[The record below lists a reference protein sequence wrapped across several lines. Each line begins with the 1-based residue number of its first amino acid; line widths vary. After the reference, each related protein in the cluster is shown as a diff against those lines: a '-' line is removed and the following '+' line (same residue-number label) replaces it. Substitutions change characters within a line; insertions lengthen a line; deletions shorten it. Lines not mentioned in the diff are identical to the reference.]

1 MIQHLLIL
9 LLAAAGV
16 MPAYAFLYE
25 KGGTCLPSLSLPA
38 SARMRA
44 LGDAGA
50 ADVRDG
56 AYASVNPAGIA
67 AIDDDLI
74 FLEHMNYFMDMKSEY
89 LSATLKYERLSVG
102 VAVQYF
108 DMGAA
113 PLTRDGGDYDE
124 ANTFHAY
131 DAAVMLTSKVT
142 LGAFNVGATIKG
154 LRESI
159 WTQSMNGIACDLGA
173 TWRTPVQGLI
183 AGAALMNAGYM
194 SALAENRYP
203 LSTLFRTGV
212 VYSRP
217 VNESVKS
224 KLLLDMNMSA
234 DGYFTMPAGVELT
247 YSALSFRAGYHFLH
261 DTRSFSAG
269 VGLVFGNLTI
279 DYCYIRYLD
288 DINAGSTPQ
297 FFALGIG
304 I

>member
-1 MIQHLLIL
+1 MFIFRTTMIQHLLIL

-113 PLTRDGGDYDE
+113 PFSQAEDGIRDWS
-124 ANTFHAY
+124 
-131 DAAVMLTSKVT
+131 V
-142 LGAFNVGATIKG
+142 
-154 LRESI
+154 
-159 WTQSMNGIACDLGA
+159 
-173 TWRTPVQGLI
+173 
-183 AGAALMNAGYM
+183 
-194 SALAENRYP
+194 
-203 LSTLFRTGV
+203 TGV
-212 VYSRP
+212 Q
-217 VNESVKS
+217 
-224 KLLLDMNMSA
+224 
-234 DGYFTMPAGVELT
+234 TC
-247 YSALSFRAGYHFLH
+247 ALP
-261 DTRSFSAG
+261 
-269 VGLVFGNLTI
+269 I
-279 DYCYIRYLD
+279 
-288 DINAGSTPQ
+288 
-297 FFALGIG
+297 
-304 I
+304 